1 MVCHSVA
8 MAIVHRADITPP
20 KLDLIGWWLATQDWF
35 TEDGPVEREAAF
47 RLDDPAGEVGIET
60 FIVRSGA
67 FTFHVPVT
75 YRSEPLADGI
85 LVGELEHSVLGHR
98 WVYDGP
104 SDPVYVATTSAAIAN
119 GGHEVDMFFE
129 DGTQLPRPDWYA
141 SATGSGAGSG
151 EVVGALAVARSVP
164 APVPPGVATLDVT
177 WGGLASPMTVAW
189 LS

>member
-1 MVCHSVA
+1 MSPWRSCTEQTSP
-8 MAIVHRADITPP
+8 RPR
-20 KLDLIGWWLATQDWF
+20 LDLIGWWLATQDWF

-67 FTFHVPVT
+67 FVPRPGDLSVRAARRWAPRRQA
-75 YRSEPLADGI
+75 RSM
-85 LVGELEHSVLGHR
+85 VLGHR
-98 WVYDGP
+98 WVYSGP

-129 DGTQLPRPDWYA
+129 DGTQQPRPDWYA